1 VRCDNDSLSSNIKCS
16 TIHKIAKILA
26 ILSQFNNKE
35 MATTNCGLFVIAFAI
50 HLANN
55 KDPSECHY
63 DLKELRKHF
72 C

>member
-1 VRCDNDSLSSNIKCS
+1 
-16 TIHKIAKILA
+16 LA